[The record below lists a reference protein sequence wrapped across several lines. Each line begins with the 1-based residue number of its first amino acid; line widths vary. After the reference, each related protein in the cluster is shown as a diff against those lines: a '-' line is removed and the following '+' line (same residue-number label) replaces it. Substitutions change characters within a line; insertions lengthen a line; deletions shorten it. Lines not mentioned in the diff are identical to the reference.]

1 MIKPLSAPVLWGFP
15 GGSRESNPPAKK
27 EAQIQSLGREHFLK
41 KQPTPV
47 ILPEKSHGQEN
58 LVGYS
63 LWVTKESDTT

>member
-1 MIKPLSAPVLWGFP
+1 MIKPLAAPVLWGFP
-15 GGSRESNPPAKK
+15 AGSRENNPPAKK
-27 EAQIQSLGREHFLK
+27 EAQVQSLGCEHSLE
-41 KQPTPV
+41 KQPTAV